1 MTTEP
6 KIGVFSWAE
15 LGFVERRRDERRQ
28 KDRRDAW
35 REWLQ
40 GVAER
45 AIKNG
50 IDEDTFV
57 RGFLLNKREAAR
69 EIYKQEAHYARM
81 AGKQ

>member
-6 KIGVFSWAE
+6 KIGAFTWDE

-40 GVAER
+40 GVAEW

-50 IDEDTFV
+50 IDEDNFV
-57 RGFLLNKREAAR
+57 KGFLPIRREAAR
-69 EIYKQEAHYARM
+69 EIYKQEAHYARL
-81 AGKQ
+81 AK